1 MTAAH
6 GPVCAAIASLVV
18 LGVSAP
24 TATSGSAVVVE
35 KAGFGQE
42 SAAVGSLYSFGVVLR
57 NSSTTRDAVGVTVS
71 VNVFAKKGP
80 GVIYGRDFA
89 IAFIPAGSRFVV
101 GDGSSSLGLRIARVT
116 ATVRVRAM
124 ERRRRRL
131 PPVSAVRLDR
141 KNAGVTA
148 TTANPYPRP
157 LQLFDAS
164 AYAVVFDRAGRVL
177 GGGSVDPL
185 AAAVAGPAT
194 LAPGAYLRIAVPV
207 SGGQLGRAERAEVS
221 INP

>member
-1 MTAAH
+1 VTAGH
-6 GPVCAAIASLVV
+6 GPVCAAVAALVV

-24 TATSGSAVVVE
+24 TATSVGAIVVE

-57 NSSTTRDAVGVTVS
+57 NSSATRDAVGVTVS

-89 IAFIPAGSRFVV
+89 ITYIPAGSRFVV
-101 GDGSSSLGLRIARVT
+101 GDGGSGLGLRIARVT

-124 ERRRRRL
+124 ERKRRRL
-131 PPVSAVRLDR
+131 PPVSALRIDR
-141 KNAGVTA
+141 TNGGVTA
-148 TTANPYPRP
+148 TVANPYPRQ

-164 AYAVVFDRAGRVL
+164 AYAVVLDGAGRVV

-194 LAPGAYLRIAVPV
+194 LAPGAYLRVAIPV
-207 SGGQLGRAERAEVS
+207 SGGQLGIARRAEVS